1 MDNAPVNTSG
11 FTLLELIIA
20 LAITAIVSTV
30 GLPAMSDWLGNQ
42 RVRAESHLLWQHL
55 GLARQTA
62 VLRRQ
67 VVVACPTADG
77 LRCDNDADWSQGWMV
92 FINLDD
98 DRPAQKDPHERL
110 ISRHQSH
117 DRIRIVSNR
126 RTLRFSGDLQR
137 ASNGRLLVCGDRPD
151 QPPTQLVISPTG
163 RTRLVTGDTDTGSL
177 VCP

>member
-1 MDNAPVNTSG
+1 MNSTSANSFG

-30 GLPAMSDWLGNQ
+30 GVPAMSDWLGNQ
-42 RVRAESHLLWQHL
+42 RVRAESRLLWQHL

-67 VVVACPTADG
+67 VVVACPTLDG
-77 LRCDNDADWSQGWMV
+77 LRCDDALDWSQGWMM

-98 DRPAQKDPHERL
+98 DRPAQKDPNERL

-137 ASNGRLLVCGDRPD
+137 ASNGRLLVCGDRAG
-151 QPPTQLVISPTG
+151 QSPTQLVISPTG
-163 RTRLVTGDTDTGSL
+163 RTRLVTGDTNTGGL
-177 VCP
+177 ACP